1 MAPKEQKK
9 TFEDSEK
16 AEKAASTKS
25 QYHKGKKEQLQAQA
39 KEKVDKKAKKSKG
52 RVDKLAFKVQ
62 GYECSTK
69 NETFTRCQTKSK
81 TSEFCP
87 CMGGAPK

>member
-25 QYHKGKKEQLQAQA
+25 QYHKGKKEQLQA
-39 KEKVDKKAKKSKG
+39 
-52 RVDKLAFKVQ
+52 
-62 GYECSTK
+62 
-69 NETFTRCQTKSK
+69 
-81 TSEFCP
+81 
-87 CMGGAPK
+87 